1 MRQVLFFMFVS
12 KKCLKLRW
20 TTLDYLP
27 LHTAPAHGWPP
38 GVTNKMAS
46 NDVLV
51 KGAAFG
57 LVKRNLAETDSV

>member
-1 MRQVLFFMFVS
+1 MSVS
-12 KKCLKLRW
+12 KKYLKLRW

-27 LHTAPAHGWPP
+27 LHISTRSRWPP